1 MVYKWMKE
9 HKQQRKIVIFCGA
22 IEICAWI
29 ILYFVWHF
37 KGNNIKI
44 NNNGL
49 IEKYD
54 FQEVSHFLYNIY
66 TAIATTIVTFLG
78 GSLVSII
85 KKMFQQIGKIDKEKY
100 IIVWKI
106 RDTYDRYKLMWLS
119 YLQMIM
125 GYLECV
131 ASNYIFYIVVFGMQ
145 QVFKLKKQTGSI
157 LNIVTFSLALGA
169 VIVICV
175 TYIITRS
182 YLRSTIVLLVYC
194 FSILLL
200 ICGFFVKNKMELYII
215 IAFLSIGLSLIF
227 LHMLHKI
234 NVVEKK
240 CSLRLCI
247 TVTLRNI
254 AISGSLFGVIFF
266 STTYMYD
273 IANWIYIITLVVD
286 MIFAMLKNESYLK
299 DIYIEIKNENKNVRT
314 KGEIKKIGN
323 MVMYTTTYGIDEMID
338 CSSVTNIEYSYKIS
352 KLEQKL
358 YKTTQ
363 DCRAICA
370 DLKDIRIIADDYKIK
385 NDWIYFYNICMG
397 EKRVN
402 IYRFSD
408 CVKLTDNTK
417 IIKNN

>member
-1 MVYKWMKE
+1 MKE

-54 FQEVSHFLYNIY
+54 FEEVSHFLYNIY

-106 RDTYDRYKLMWLS
+106 RDTYDTYKLMWLS

-182 YLRSTIVLLVYC
+182 YLRSMIVLLVYC

-200 ICGFFVKNKMELYII
+200 ICGFL
-215 IAFLSIGLSLIF
+215 
-227 LHMLHKI
+227 
-234 NVVEKK
+234 
-240 CSLRLCI
+240 
-247 TVTLRNI
+247 
-254 AISGSLFGVIFF
+254 
-266 STTYMYD
+266 
-273 IANWIYIITLVVD
+273 
-286 MIFAMLKNESYLK
+286 
-299 DIYIEIKNENKNVRT
+299 
-314 KGEIKKIGN
+314 
-323 MVMYTTTYGIDEMID
+323 
-338 CSSVTNIEYSYKIS
+338 
-352 KLEQKL
+352 
-358 YKTTQ
+358 
-363 DCRAICA
+363 
-370 DLKDIRIIADDYKIK
+370 
-385 NDWIYFYNICMG
+385 
-397 EKRVN
+397 
-402 IYRFSD
+402 
-408 CVKLTDNTK
+408 
-417 IIKNN
+417 